1 MNGKSKSV
9 SDRIKSIVSGLNFDE
24 LVDQTEAKYNMK
36 SSMDSRRTYTKS
48 YMQFIVQCTG
58 ACFIIFFPYH

>member
-9 SDRIKSIVSGLNFDE
+9 SDRIKSIVSELNFDE

-36 SSMDSRRTYTKS
+36 SRMDNRKTYYEIIYAVYST
-48 YMQFIVQCTG
+48 MVQW
-58 ACFIIFFPYH
+58 YE